1 MACSPTCG
9 TAHAYADG
17 ISAMQASK
25 TVPLFLTERQEI
37 ETDRMQMTGTPLG
50 TLSLDGRRKSSAF
63 SQKLF
68 CNF

>member
-9 TAHAYADG
+9 VFHAYADG
-17 ISAMQASK
+17 ISAMQALEAI
-25 TVPLFLTERQEI
+25 PLFLKERQEI